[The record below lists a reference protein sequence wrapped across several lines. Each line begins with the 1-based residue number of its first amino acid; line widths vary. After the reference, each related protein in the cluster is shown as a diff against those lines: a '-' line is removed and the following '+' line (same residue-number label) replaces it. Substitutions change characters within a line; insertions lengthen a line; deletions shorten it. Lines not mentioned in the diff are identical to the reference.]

1 MNETWSIGKQETR
14 SEYGLVACQNWL
26 AAEAGARVLSAG
38 GNAVDAAVVTALV
51 LSVVEPW
58 LSGIG
63 GGGFMLR
70 ADGGS
75 GAVDV
80 LDFNVISPSAL
91 DPNDYPLVAGN
102 DGDWFE
108 WPSVQGDRNLIG
120 YGSICVP
127 GAVAGFAEAL
137 ARFGT
142 ISWADA
148 VAPAIEHAYRGLQVD
163 WYAALA
169 LAIDGHNLAQF
180 QGAADLFLRD
190 GRAPRVPEGGR
201 SLFLPMTAKAATLE
215 RLSSAGAREFYE
227 GETADLLVAG
237 LAEGGSV
244 LSKADL
250 ASYAPKWLQPAVGDY
265 KGRRVHAVPGLSGGP
280 TLLAALAEL
289 ENLPGDADPLSGST
303 AFAFAHSLRRA
314 SEYRLKHMGHAAG
327 ESCTSHISVVDAQGT
342 MVSLTNTLLS
352 RFGSKVVVSELGFA
366 LNNGLMWFDPR
377 PGHPNSIAPGTQPL
391 ANMCPV
397 ITTRDGLP
405 ELALGAAGG
414 RQIVP
419 AVAQILSYVIGFG
432 MTLERALFSPRI
444 DASGPTIRI
453 NRAAGPDVVAAVAAE
468 FDVQI
473 IDDAVYPVN
482 FAVPSAVMRRD
493 GVNTGMV
500 HPRNPWAAVGEA
512 GPR

>member
-1 MNETWSIGKQETR
+1 MNETWSIAKHETL
-14 SEYGLVACQNWL
+14 SEHGLVACQNWL

-38 GNAVDAAVVTALV
+38 GNAVDAAITTALV

-70 ADGGS
+70 ADGSS
-75 GAVDV
+75 GVVDV
-80 LDFNVISPSAL
+80 LDFNVVSPAAL
-91 DPNDYPLVAGN
+91 DPDDYPLVEGK

-108 WPSVQGDRNLIG
+108 WPSVQGDSNLIG

-148 VAPAIEHAYRGLQVD
+148 IAPAIEHARRGLQVD

-180 QGAADLFLRD
+180 KGAADLFLRD

-215 RLSSAGAREFYE
+215 RLASEGARDFYE
-227 GETADLLVAG
+227 GRTADLLVAG
-237 LAEGGSV
+237 LARGGSV
-244 LSKADL
+244 LSKSDL
-250 ASYAPKWLQPAVGDY
+250 ASYTPKWRQPAVGDY
-265 KGRRVHAVPGLSGGP
+265 RGRRVHAVPGLSGGP
-280 TLLAALAEL
+280 TLLAALADL
-289 ENLPGDADPLSGST
+289 ESLPSDADPLSGAT
-303 AFAFAHSLRRA
+303 ALAFARALRRA
-314 SEYRLKHMGHAAG
+314 SEYRLKHIGHAAG

-352 RFGSKVVVSELGFA
+352 RFGSKVVVPELGFA

-377 PGHPNSIAPGTQPL
+377 PGHPNSIAPGRQPL
-391 ANMCPV
+391 ANMCP
-397 ITTRDGLP
+397 IIATRDGLP

-419 AVAQILSYVIGFG
+419 AITQIFSYVTAFG
-432 MTLERALFSPRI
+432 MTLEQALFSPRI
-444 DASGPTIRI
+444 DASGTTIRV
-453 NRAAGPDVVAAVAAE
+453 NRAAGADVAAAVAAA
-468 FDVQI
+468 FDVQV
-473 IDDAVYPVN
+473 IDDALYPVN

-493 GVNTGMV
+493 GVNVGMV
-500 HPRNPWAAVGEA
+500 HPRNPWAAVREA
-512 GPR
+512 SV